1 MFKNELLIKYTE
13 FGKDEKSTE
22 TAVEESLA
30 QESLKRVW
38 KIKNFKEIYR
48 AKKVSYL
55 DTPPQR
61 IYLELGGIRMY
72 QHPKKPNN
80 DKVRSSSKGVALTEN
95 QVVDEIDKY
104 NRKGVEDDATISKIT
119 SKKLHYHG

>member
-1 MFKNELLIKYTE
+1 
-13 FGKDEKSTE
+13 
-22 TAVEESLA
+22 
-30 QESLKRVW
+30 
-38 KIKNFKEIYR
+38 
-48 AKKVSYL
+48 
-55 DTPPQR
+55 
-61 IYLELGGIRMY
+61 MY

-119 SKKLHYHG
+119 RERISYKKYEPIRLSSPAKDKIADVAPKYEELKEIFAKCGEEME